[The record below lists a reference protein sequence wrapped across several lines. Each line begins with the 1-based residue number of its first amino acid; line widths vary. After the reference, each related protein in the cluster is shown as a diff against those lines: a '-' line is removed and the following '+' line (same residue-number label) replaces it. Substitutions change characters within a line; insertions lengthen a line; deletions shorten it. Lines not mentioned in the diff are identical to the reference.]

1 MPKLLN
7 GLLILAL
14 LAPLAAWAQTAEE
27 KGLAIAQE
35 ADKRDTGWSDETADL
50 KMILRNRHGDES
62 TREIRTRTLEMNGD
76 GDKSLSIFD
85 TPADVKKQGSA
96 FDLEVGAVTFYTVDT
111 LSHRFWNA
119 AFSCFSLAGL

>member
-85 TPADVKKQGSA
+85 TPADVKKRAQLSRGHQLGS
-96 FDLEVGAVTFYTVDT
+96 VRRRG
-111 LSHRFWNA
+111 HRFV
-119 AFSCFSLAGL
+119 